1 MQAASSS
8 TKNASF
14 APIAGANAKA
24 DASPQRQG
32 SGDVSSDEEEDAVSF
47 AGDNPT

>member
-1 MQAASSS
+1 MTYADAS
-8 TKNASF
+8 
-14 APIAGANAKA
+14 GANAKD

-32 SGDVSSDEEEDAVSF
+32 SGDDSSDEDVVDVSF